1 METSAI
7 IGYAAAFFS
16 TVSFVPQVIKTL
28 KTKDTSGI
36 SLLMYSVFT
45 AGVALW
51 LIFGIMTANMPVTI
65 ANVIVLILASMVLV
79 MKIRYK

>member
-7 IGYAAAFFS
+7 LGYAAAFFS

-51 LIFGIMTANMPVTI
+51 LVFGLLTINMPVII

>member
-7 IGYAAAFFS
+7 LGYAAAFFS

-51 LIFGIMTANMPVTI
+51 LVFGLLTINMPVII
-65 ANVIVLILASMVLV
+65 ANVIVLILASIVLV

>member
-1 METSAI
+1 
-7 IGYAAAFFS
+7 S

-51 LIFGIMTANMPVTI
+51 LIFGIMTANKPVTI
-65 ANVIVLILASMVLV
+65 ANVIVLILASMVLA

>member
-1 METSAI
+1 MDTSTFL
-7 IGYAAAFFS
+7 GYAAAFFS

-65 ANVIVLILASMVLV
+65 ANVIVLILASMVLA

>member
-1 METSAI
+1 MDTSTVL
-7 IGYAAAFFS
+7 GYAAAFFS

>member
-28 KTKDTSGI
+28 RTKDTSGI

-65 ANVIVLILASMVLV
+65 ANVIVLILASMVLA

>member
-7 IGYAAAFFS
+7 IGYAAAVLS

>member
-1 METSAI
+1 MDTPTFL
-7 IGYAAAFFS
+7 GYAAAFFS

-65 ANVIVLILASMVLV
+65 ANVIVLILASMVLA

>member
-1 METSAI
+1 MDTSTVL
-7 IGYAAAFFS
+7 GYAAAFFS

-28 KTKDTSGI
+28 RTKDTSGI

-51 LIFGIMTANMPVTI
+51 LIFGVMTSNMPVTI

>member
-7 IGYAAAFFS
+7 LGYAAAFFS

-45 AGVALW
+45 AGVAHRQN
-51 LIFGIMTANMPVTI
+51 FGIMTENMPVTI

>member
-7 IGYAAAFFS
+7 LGYAAAFFS

-51 LIFGIMTANMPVTI
+51 LIFGIMTENMPVTI

>member
-7 IGYAAAFFS
+7 IGYAAAVLS

-51 LIFGIMTANMPVTI
+51 LIFGIMTANKPVTI
-65 ANVIVLILASMVLV
+65 ANVIVLILASMVLA

>member
-7 IGYAAAFFS
+7 IGYAAAVLS

-36 SLLMYSVFT
+36 SILMYSAFT

>member
-1 METSAI
+1 MDTSTVL
-7 IGYAAAFFS
+7 GYAAAFFS

-28 KTKDTSGI
+28 RTKDTSGI

-51 LIFGIMTANMPVTI
+51 LIFGIMTENMPVTI

>member
-1 METSAI
+1 MDTSMVL
-7 IGYAAAFFS
+7 GYAAAFFS

-28 KTKDTSGI
+28 RTKDTSGI

-45 AGVALW
+45 TGVALW
-51 LIFGIMTANMPVTI
+51 LIFGIMTENMPVTI

>member
-1 METSAI
+1 MDTSTVL
-7 IGYAAAFFS
+7 GYAAAFFS

-28 KTKDTSGI
+28 RTKDTSGI

-51 LIFGIMTANMPVTI
+51 LIFGIMTENMPVTI
-65 ANVIVLILASMVLV
+65 ANE
-79 MKIRYK
+79 

>member
-7 IGYAAAFFS
+7 IGYAAAVLS

-36 SLLMYSVFT
+36 SILMYSAFT

-65 ANVIVLILASMVLV
+65 ANVIVLILASMVLA

>member
-1 METSAI
+1 MDTSI
-7 IGYAAAFFS
+7 VLGYAAAFFS

-28 KTKDTSGI
+28 RTKDTSGI

-51 LIFGIMTANMPVTI
+51 LIFGIMTENMPVTI